1 MGNGVTQNNDRIME
15 NFSLLKTEFFRRLEE
30 GIEEQIKSHYEDMR
44 SIMVKFA
51 HGNLSW
57 RDIHTGLTILISEVE
72 VIIEDEI
79 PAILRKYGK
88 RVLSIAKGLLAQIE
102 LITEKDIMPTTK
114 TGTTSEQIEDTVT
127 LTAKYSDVVEII
139 NLIIAMKMLNGGN
152 ISNET
157 IINRIHWAF
166 GINRKPGDYYNVRK
180 SLKKRCPE
188 DDETFAY
195 FLSAGLKVL
204 NAELAA

>member
-15 NFSLLKTEFFRRLEE
+15 KFSLLKTEFFRRLEE

-114 TGTTSEQIEDTVT
+114 TGTPSEQIEDTVT

-152 ISNET
+152 IKNEV
-157 IINRIHWAF
+157 IIQRMHRVF
-166 GINRKPGDYYNVRK
+166 GLNKTVADYYSARK
-180 SLKKRCPE
+180 GLKRRCPKN
-188 DDETFAY
+188 DTTFAY
-195 FLSAGLKVL
+195 FIAAGLTTL